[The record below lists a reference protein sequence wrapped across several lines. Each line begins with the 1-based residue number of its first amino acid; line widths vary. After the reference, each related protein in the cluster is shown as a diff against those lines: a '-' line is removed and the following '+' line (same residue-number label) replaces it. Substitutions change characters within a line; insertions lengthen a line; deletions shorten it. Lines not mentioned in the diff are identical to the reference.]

1 MSYDIE
7 HFVKW
12 IRANDL
18 TPILSIHS
26 DDLEL
31 LTLRFFKT
39 PIDSGK
45 SFKFLFDK
53 SKCFKAFKQ

>member
-18 TPILSIHS
+18 TPILYVHS
-26 DDLEL
+26 DDLE
-31 LTLRFFKT
+31 
-39 PIDSGK
+39 
-45 SFKFLFDK
+45 
-53 SKCFKAFKQ
+53 